1 MSTRRILVVDD
12 KPTVAFFLGKTLE
25 CSNREYHVSIAHSGE
40 EAIEIFGSTSIDL
53 LVTDLC
59 LPGIS
64 GLELIR
70 HVRALSPQTR
80 TILITAYGSDEIE
93 AEARRLETYRY
104 ITKPFDIGNFTRVVE
119 GALCHTEA
127 SQSRLLTLPNR
138 SVGSVTQQLEELRR
152 DVGAQCIFLADT
164 QGQRLAEAGDATE
177 LNTPTL
183 LSLLSGS
190 LATTGALAQ
199 QISDVPARPVRDQ
212 RQVANL
218 NFYAGSRYE
227 IYSTNIGDNLFLAVV
242 FDRQVQASRIGIVWV
257 YTQRTIKRL
266 YSNLST
272 ADSTP
277 VGLNDRAPGVT
288 PEDRGRNGEDEPER
302 EHLDMETAIARG
314 LIATDRNLEAASA
327 KHDVDEYIHEVDE
340 YIHEVD
346 EYIHEVGSL
355 PADHEH
361 VGDGPA

>member
-199 QISDVPARPVRDQ
+199 QISDTGVLARPVRDQ

-218 NFYAGSRYE
+218 NFYAGTRYE
-227 IYSTNIGDNLFLAVV
+227 IYSTNIGDNLFLAIV
-242 FDRQVQASRIGIVWV
+242 FDRQVQTSRIGIVWV

-340 YIHEVD
+340 YIHEV
-346 EYIHEVGSL
+346 GSL